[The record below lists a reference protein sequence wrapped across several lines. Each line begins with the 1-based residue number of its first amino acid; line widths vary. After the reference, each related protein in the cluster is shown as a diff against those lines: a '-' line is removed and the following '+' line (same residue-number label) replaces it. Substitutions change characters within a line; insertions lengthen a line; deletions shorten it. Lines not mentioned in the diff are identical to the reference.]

1 MLFLYLAR
9 WSAEKQVNYKTWIL
23 YWKLWFLYILRL
35 LLLPWS
41 QTTQRRMHEE
51 KSLKIS
57 PQKKKESAN
66 LRSIQIREWLLN
78 VNKKETCYESG
89 KKPAQNRADLF
100 LSTVPAWM
108 PWAQRV
114 PTSHVSPPLEQPV
127 PRLIS
132 AVPPPAWVSEVWRS
146 ARAAVKSLMLWAS
159 CSLADTLFTWW
170 GKSTKTSLE
179 N

>member
-1 MLFLYLAR
+1 MI
-9 WSAEKQVNYKTWIL
+9 NMNPIL
-23 YWKLWFLYILRL
+23 EPMKLWFLYILRL

-41 QTTQRRMHEE
+41 QTTQRRMQEE

-89 KKPAQNRADLF
+89 EKPAQNRADLF
-100 LSTVPAWM
+100 LSAVPACT
-108 PWAQRV
+108 PWAQRA

-127 PRLIS
+127 PRLVS
-132 AVPPPAWVSEVWRS
+132 AVPPPAWVSEAWRS

>member
-1 MLFLYLAR
+1 MI
-9 WSAEKQVNYKTWIL
+9 NMNPIL
-23 YWKLWFLYILRL
+23 EPMKLWFLYILRL

-41 QTTQRRMHEE
+41 QTTQRRMQEE

-78 VNKKETCYESG
+78 VNKKETCYESAE
-89 KKPAQNRADLF
+89 KPAQNRADLF
-100 LSTVPAWM
+100 LSAVPACT

-127 PRLIS
+127 PRLVS
-132 AVPPPAWVSEVWRS
+132 AVPPPEPGWAKRDARRERPSNPWCSEPAALWPTRCLPGEEKAQRQVWRTNTRLLLVHS
-146 ARAAVKSLMLWAS
+146 
-159 CSLADTLFTWW
+159 
-170 GKSTKTSLE
+170 
-179 N
+179 